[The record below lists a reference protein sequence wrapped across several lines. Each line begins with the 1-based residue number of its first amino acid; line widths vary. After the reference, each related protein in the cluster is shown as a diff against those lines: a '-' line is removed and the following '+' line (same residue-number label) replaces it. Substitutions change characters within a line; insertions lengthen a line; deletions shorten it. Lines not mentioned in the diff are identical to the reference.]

1 MHKYVAMFSLL
12 ALTALAT
19 AQESEPWQQPT
30 LCEPQAVTIRVLSL
44 KRVAPGSLRLT
55 IQVESAANIPLK
67 FGSPIRL
74 MDDAGDAWMARTDGL
89 SPNNFF
95 PGVKTTASLNFRR
108 DIGGNAGKTAS
119 LSSQQLV
126 GAVGQAKN
134 FGNCMWGVSS
144 IPIQQ

>member
-1 MHKYVAMFSLL
+1 MTKYATTLL
-12 ALTALAT
+12 FLASTTVAT
-19 AQESEPWQQPT
+19 AQESESWKRPT
-30 LCEPQAVTIRVLSL
+30 LCEPQAVSIQVVSL

-55 IQVESAANIPLK
+55 IQVESTANIPLK
-67 FGSPIRL
+67 FGAPIRL

-108 DIGGNAGKTAS
+108 DIGGNASKSAS

-134 FGNCMWGVSS
+134 FGNCMWSVSN